1 MSVCRTRRS
10 SGVNVCMAMGVCSAG
25 GRRALPPST
34 AARAT
39 AEPEARGAAAG
50 ADRGGVPWARLKG
63 GSWGALSGARWCES
77 VCCVGLRCWVV
88 GRKLSRS
95 RVLCVCCR
103 LPVGRGRAA
112 LVAVCACGVRA
123 SRGGRGTQVQGI
135 KDRAPERARPTLKVR
150 RPRPTWRAEDSGP
163 DSGTGRRLRWRIQP
177 YWLAPLRIHLLDDGH
192 TGLVASRL
200 CPL

>member
-1 MSVCRTRRS
+1 MCAWPWACVPP
-10 SGVNVCMAMGVCSAG
+10 VAG
-25 GRRALPPST
+25 GPYRLVPPHARPRSRRRA
-34 AARAT
+34 
-39 AEPEARGAAAG
+39 EAAG

-63 GSWGALSGARWCES
+63 GSWGALSGARCCES

-88 GRKLSRS
+88 GRKHSRS

-135 KDRAPERARPTLKVR
+135 KDRAPERARPALKVR

>member
-1 MSVCRTRRS
+1 MCAWPWARVPP
-10 SGVNVCMAMGVCSAG
+10 VAG
-25 GRRALPPST
+25 GPYRLVPPR
-34 AARAT
+34 ARAT
-39 AEPEARGAAAG
+39 AEAHGRVFPAPRG
-50 ADRGGVPWARLKG
+50 RGRRLKG

-88 GRKLSRS
+88 GRKHSRS

-135 KDRAPERARPTLKVR
+135 KDRAPERARPALKVR

-163 DSGTGRRLRWRIQP
+163 DSGTGRRLRWRI
-177 YWLAPLRIHLLDDGH
+177 
-192 TGLVASRL
+192 
-200 CPL
+200 

>member
-1 MSVCRTRRS
+1 MIACRCRTRRS

-39 AEPEARGAAAG
+39 AEPEARGGRTG

-88 GRKLSRS
+88 GRKHSRS

-135 KDRAPERARPTLKVR
+135 KDRAPERARPALKVR

-163 DSGTGRRLRWRIQP
+163 DSGTGRRLRWRI
-177 YWLAPLRIHLLDDGH
+177 
-192 TGLVASRL
+192 
-200 CPL
+200 